1 MALKK
6 SKKHFLTKRVKKRG
20 TKRNIRKH
28 KTKYGGGHL
37 PLKSESYIKK
47 PGKMWEHDNRGIT
60 GINDRQIM
68 LNEMQT
74 IQQKEQETM
83 ENLQH
88 AENRKGE
95 IENMIIAMNQR
106 GIKKE
111 EKETMEKIIRGYKL
125 VEKRCDDLIYEVHH
139 LRNEYENLRDEFRR
153 RYA

>member
-1 MALKK
+1 MAFKK
-6 SKKHFLTKRVKKRG
+6 SKKHFPTKRVKKRG
-20 TKRNIRKH
+20 TKSNIRKH

-37 PLKSESYIKK
+37 PLESESFIKK
-47 PGKMWEHDNRGIT
+47 HRKIWEHDNHDIT

-88 AENRKGE
+88 AENKKGE
-95 IENMIIAMNQR
+95 LENMIIAMNQR

-111 EKETMEKIIRGYKL
+111 EKETMGKIIRGYKL
-125 VEKRCDDLIYEVHH
+125 VEKRCNELIDEVHH
-139 LRNEYENLRDEFRR
+139 LRNEYDNLRNEYRR